1 MFNLLTP
8 KLKIVDIRVHGDC
21 TILKVGKS
29 FVFMKHIRLNNTD
42 IAESAVLLHSPLFP
56 HLKGYVLAVITF

>member
-1 MFNLLTP
+1 MFSLLTP